1 VGFFELCSE
10 PGGGGVEL
18 VLVLDFEVLGEV
30 FAEDF
35 EDDGLLEWFGEVGEV
50 EVVLVMEGGEDFAG
64 GGW

>member
-1 VGFFELCSE
+1 
-10 PGGGGVEL
+10 VEL